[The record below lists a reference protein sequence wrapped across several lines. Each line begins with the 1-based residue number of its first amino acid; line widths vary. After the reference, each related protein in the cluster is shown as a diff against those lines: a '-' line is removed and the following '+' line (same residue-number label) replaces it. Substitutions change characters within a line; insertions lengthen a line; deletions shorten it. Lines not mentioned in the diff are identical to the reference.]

1 MATDIKSKLV
11 SESMEAAVN
20 AREWILKFTTFQID
34 QDEFIAG
41 LGAIKAKE
49 AIYSNWEVFKEN
61 EALCPCL
68 EIYQIIDSL
77 YDDLEHQLRFYG
89 YDSLKED
96 VRQLDVSIDILKRSL
111 GMEIFGKEKYYQ
123 FIKKQINGG
132 I

>member
-1 MATDIKSKLV
+1 METNHSSKLV
-11 SESMEAAVN
+11 RESLEAAKK

-34 QDEFIAG
+34 QDEFIKG
-41 LGAIKAKE
+41 LGVIE
-49 AIYSNWEVFKEN
+49 ARETITSNWDLFKVNKE
-61 EALCPCL
+61 LYPCL

-77 YDDLEHQLRFYG
+77 YEDMDHQLKFYG

-96 VRQLDVSIDILKRSL
+96 VRQLDIAIDIVKRSL

-123 FIKKQINGG
+123 FIQKQTNGG